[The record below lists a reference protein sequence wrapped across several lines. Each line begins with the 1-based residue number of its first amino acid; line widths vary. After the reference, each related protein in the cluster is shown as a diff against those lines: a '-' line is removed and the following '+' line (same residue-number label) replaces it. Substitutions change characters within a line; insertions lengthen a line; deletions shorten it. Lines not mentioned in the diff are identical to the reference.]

1 MKRTVLLTLL
11 LAMNGIC
18 FAQQSA
24 YQDANGNTSIYY
36 LAGGGNLTFNVSDSK
51 FTVGV
56 LHMPDGQ
63 SKSITWKGRAVY
75 GINFSGNPGTDL
87 TNQIFQSGNSPASV
101 GGGGIIGIHR
111 LKAPLG
117 IDQSDDTLFTDDWFV
132 INLNYS
138 KATFNTIEPSGT
150 VPTAQHFDGF
160 SVTPTYNFS
169 LAPKGWT
176 MIFGAS
182 GGISRVNNS
191 DQLAKVTV
199 NTTDSQSGNVS
210 VVETQDAYLGSYAES
225 YNVPIYSD
233 FVFVPT
239 RLEWL
244 SFDAFERANMLKTD
258 GYAEAGIGIFVA
270 QPAKPTKVLGGISVA
285 WKNGD
290 RTIGIVGG
298 WSF

>member
-1 MKRTVLLTLL
+1 MKRTAILTLL
-11 LAMNGIC
+11 LGMSVIS

-24 YQDANGNTSIYY
+24 YQDADGNTSISY

-63 SKSITWKGRAVY
+63 SKALTWKGRVIY
-75 GINFSGNPGTDL
+75 GIDFSGKPSTDL
-87 TNQIFQSGNSPASV
+87 TNEIFQSGNSPASV
-101 GGGGIIGIHR
+101 GGGGVLGIHR
-111 LKAPLG
+111 LKAPRG
-117 IDQSDDTLFTDDWFV
+117 VDQTDNTVFTDDWLLV
-132 INLNYS
+132 NVNYS
-138 KATFNTIEPSGT
+138 KSTFNTIASSSTTLTPH
-150 VPTAQHFDGF
+150 HFNGF
-160 SVTPTYNFS
+160 SVMPTYNFS

-182 GGISRVNNS
+182 GGFSRVNNS
-191 DQLAKVTV
+191 DQLTKVTV
-199 NTTDSQSGNVS
+199 STTDSQSGNVS
-210 VVETQDAYLGSYAES
+210 VVETEDAYLGNYAES

-239 RLEWL
+239 KLEWL
-244 SFDAFERANMLKTD
+244 SFDAFERSNLFKTD
-258 GYAEAGIGIFVA
+258 GYAEGGIGIFVA
-270 QPAKPTKVLGGISVA
+270 QPKKPTKVLGGISIA

-290 RTIGIVGG
+290 NTIGIVGG